1 MNREFVLL
9 PYYYC
14 TESTQGDK
22 SNLNG
27 SSRTKSHDCS
37 VAACGGVLTL
47 PQNKHHKA
55 DTAYVWYWLG
65 TCNWGHVLKHVEY
78 LRERN
83 KELQLSST
91 GRVDCTKELTVL
103 LDNNFHSRLIEK
115 MKPLGAT
122 SLL

>member
-1 MNREFVLL
+1 MCGIGWVHV
-9 PYYYC
+9 
-14 TESTQGDK
+14 TGD
-22 SNLNG
+22 
-27 SSRTKSHDCS
+27 TF
-37 VAACGGVLTL
+37 
-47 PQNKHHKA
+47 
-55 DTAYVWYWLG
+55 
-65 TCNWGHVLKHVEY
+65 LKHVEY